1 MRVLKQFQD
10 QLLVKVWHCHFDAGC
25 AISKDMATTATEGI
39 IGVLKEHF
47 SYEEDD
53 VLMEVEGLMPVQ
65 EALL

>member
-1 MRVLKQFQD
+1 
-10 QLLVKVWHCHFDAGC
+10 
-25 AISKDMATTATEGI
+25 MATTATEGI